1 MNKKAIIG
9 LVGGVAVLVAV
20 ILFFIFN
27 SSPRD
32 ALIGTWIDYED
43 DMLIEFHDDGTLTAY
58 EYYGDGLYTN
68 KCYGCSGEWNLSDD
82 GTILTMKNY
91 DTGATAIGECSMYDN
106 ELCVYFNNNDFETCI
121 ERLPRYEFDNMTN
134 W

>member
-9 LVGGVAVLVAV
+9 ILGGVAVLVAIV
-20 ILFFIFN
+20 LFFIFN

-32 ALIGTWIDYED
+32 ALFGTWIEYED
-43 DMLIEFHDDGTLTAY
+43 DMLIEFHSDGKFTLY
-58 EYYGDGLYTN
+58 EYDDEGLYTN

-82 GTILTMKNY
+82 GVLRIENY
-91 DTGATAIGECSMYDN
+91 DTENTTVGQIDIQNNECWVYYDDFT
-106 ELCVYFNNNDFETCI
+106 VYL